1 MTAPP
6 SAGPSPEGEEGRFV
20 SRGRD
25 FHSKGSFITQPPIA
39 SDTSMY
45 KVRTYNKIALSG
57 LDRFPR
63 QAYEVGSD
71 IAHPDAFLLRS
82 QKLQGIEVPQSLLA
96 VARAGAGVNNVPVAE
111 YGKLGIV
118 VFNTPGANAN
128 AVKELV
134 MAGMLLSSR
143 AIVDSMNF
151 VQSLADLKDPA
162 EMSPRVE
169 KEKSRFAGNELK
181 GKTLGIVGLGAI
193 GSMVA
198 EMALAMGMKV
208 VGFDP
213 VLSIDAAWRLSNEVS
228 RMENLQS
235 LLARSDYVSMH
246 VPAVD
251 GTRHMI
257 NNDTLAAIKPG
268 AVLLNFARDTIVDA
282 AAVLESLAAGKL
294 GKYVCDFPEPSL
306 LGNPQIIALPHI
318 GASTEESEENCAVMA
333 ANQLVDYLENGNIE
347 NSVNF
352 PKISMERSPGT
363 ARIIFS
369 NDNVPGVLGQV
380 LSVLAEN
387 KVNVVD
393 MVNKSR
399 AELAFNIVDVETL
412 PGDDVLR
419 AIAKVEHVIRIRV
432 I

>member
-1 MTAPP
+1 
-6 SAGPSPEGEEGRFV
+6 
-20 SRGRD
+20 
-25 FHSKGSFITQPPIA
+25 
-39 SDTSMY
+39 MY
-45 KVRTYNKIALSG
+45 KVRTYNKISIKG

-63 QAYEVGSD
+63 QSYEVGSD

-82 QKLQGIEVPQSLLA
+82 QKLQGIDVPASLLA

-111 YGKLGIV
+111 YGKQGIV

-134 MAGMLLSSR
+134 MAGMLLSAR
-143 AIVDSMNF
+143 GIVDGMNY
-151 VQSLADLKDPA
+151 VQSLSDLKDPA
-162 EMSPRVE
+162 EMSPLVE
-169 KEKSRFAGNELK
+169 KAKSRFAGHEIR
-181 GKTLGIVGLGAI
+181 GKTIGIVGLGAI

-198 EMALAMGMKV
+198 DMALAMGMTV

-235 LLARSDYVSMH
+235 LLARSDYVSLH

-251 GTRHMI
+251 ATRHML
-257 NNDTLAAIKPG
+257 NDDTLAVIKEG
-268 AVLLNFARDTIVDA
+268 AVLLNFARDAIVNP
-282 AAVLESLAAGKL
+282 AAVLRSLDAGRL
-294 GKYVCDFPEPSL
+294 GKYVCDFPEPAL
-306 LGNPQIIALPHI
+306 LGHPRIIAMPHI

-333 ANQLVDYLENGNIE
+333 ANQLVDYLENGHIV

-363 ARIIFS
+363 TRITFS
-369 NDNVPGVLGQV
+369 NDNVSGVLGHV
-380 LSVLAEN
+380 LSILAN
-387 KVNVVD
+387 YQVNVVD
-393 MVNKSR
+393 MMNKSR
-399 AELAFNIVDVETL
+399 GELAFNIVDVEKR
-412 PGDDVLR
+412 PGEEVIN
-419 AIAKVEHVIRIRV
+419 AIKAVERVIRVRV